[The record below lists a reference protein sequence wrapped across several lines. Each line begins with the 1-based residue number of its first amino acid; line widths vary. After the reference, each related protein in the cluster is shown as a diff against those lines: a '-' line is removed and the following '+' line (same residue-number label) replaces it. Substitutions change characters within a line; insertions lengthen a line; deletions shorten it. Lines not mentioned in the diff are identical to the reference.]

1 MGLNGERLINSDSS
15 AELIMARLLNKT
27 GGFVTD
33 KWFYSTEIRVL
44 HTQII
49 YKLALMI
56 FPHNWHSARVFSI
69 AIFLL
74 IMIFA
79 TLFVAKEANLGTGG
93 LRWCCAMIF
102 PLGQWYAWNV
112 IYNSHYVPCIVISLV
127 SLGLILYF
135 SKCKASRCKSTIS
148 ICLMM
153 ILGLLSGLAGI
164 RQLMMFYVPSFL
176 AAFIMVKT
184 SNQSEQN
191 NIIILADDNKKK
203 KRIFDSTFI
212 MLVSSIVGYLI
223 NTHILTKKISFAGY
237 SATKWGKL
245 DINNVLSVIS
255 DLLSLFGWQ
264 ENSPILSIDGIA
276 NVLGLAVGIGIIYFL
291 VKLLLSNK
299 ECDIEQ
305 RFIIVYIGVA
315 FTICT
320 LTFSQTQSVY
330 NASYWIPVLPFLFL
344 IFILGIEKIVKER
357 NICVYLSATYIFM
370 LLLCSCIT
378 MKNPYLSD
386 IPTRLGIYNAVNYLE
401 DNGYTE
407 GYVTFWN
414 SDIITE
420 LTNGDIEMWTVD
432 DIDSLHIYDWLQ
444 ETDHVDNQPNKKFFI
459 IIGLDEYNSTENS
472 LKIKSLDNDIIYRD
486 ENYHVYGFESMDQYN
501 KLIGSK

>member
-357 NICVYLSATYIFM
+357 NICVYLT
-370 LLLCSCIT
+370 
-378 MKNPYLSD
+378 
-386 IPTRLGIYNAVNYLE
+386 
-401 DNGYTE
+401 
-407 GYVTFWN
+407 
-414 SDIITE
+414 
-420 LTNGDIEMWTVD
+420 
-432 DIDSLHIYDWLQ
+432 
-444 ETDHVDNQPNKKFFI
+444 
-459 IIGLDEYNSTENS
+459 
-472 LKIKSLDNDIIYRD
+472 
-486 ENYHVYGFESMDQYN
+486 
-501 KLIGSK
+501 